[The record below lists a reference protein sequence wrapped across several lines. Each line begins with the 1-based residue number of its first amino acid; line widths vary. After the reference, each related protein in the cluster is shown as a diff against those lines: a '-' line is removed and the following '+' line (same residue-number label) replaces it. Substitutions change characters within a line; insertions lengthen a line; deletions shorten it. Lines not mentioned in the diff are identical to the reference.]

1 MQPLFT
7 SFSSHLAIAHIKTS
21 DLRVEGQSLSTL
33 HANESKNYRARAVES
48 KIIQH
53 TAIHQSSQ
61 SQPLPIMSENA
72 TPPSTPPPTP
82 STPPPPAPPSTFSV
96 ELMTTEV
103 AIPPALAR
111 IEPVRIIYAFSF
123 EAPQARDRR
132 DERHTQEAGE
142 TRHVVYSLAATYS
155 FAALQVSLRR
165 RRALGLAPGSI
176 RVLR

>member
-1 MQPLFT
+1 MAFKTRSPFFLRRCPVSRRHLGACKAAAFHKLFEP
-7 SFSSHLAIAHIKTS
+7 SSHLAIARTKTS
-21 DLRVEGQSLSTL
+21 DLRVEGQSLSTTTPT
-33 HANESKNYRARAVES
+33 NRNNYRARADES

-61 SQPLPIMSENA
+61 SQPLAIMSENT
-72 TPPSTPPPTP
+72 TPLSTPPPTP

-132 DERHTQEAGE
+132 DERHTQKA
-142 TRHVVYSLAATYS
+142 
-155 FAALQVSLRR
+155 
-165 RRALGLAPGSI
+165 
-176 RVLR
+176 